1 MKNIILIIFVMIT
14 FIACKS
20 KEEKEF
26 IRLVSSSQQYTLAY
40 NGYYDSYYYIGSDE
54 MYKNKK
60 DIPISKFEGYYFN
73 DKGDICYKDEGVK
86 FILHKMLVSKGI
98 HGDGYR
104 FLYGAIYKKSK
115 NNNDTNKFVFV
126 YAFYYEW
133 RYGVPICMR
142 YVESDDYE
150 PPITEG
156 EFFRFTDH
164 DEYRIATLTQSAKWN
179 EEIYRSSNK
188 KWHKPINFD

>member
-1 MKNIILIIFVMIT
+1 
-14 FIACKS
+14 
-20 KEEKEF
+20 
-26 IRLVSSSQQYTLAY
+26 
-40 NGYYDSYYYIGSDE
+40 

-86 FILHKMLVSKGI
+86 FILHKMLVSKEI
-98 HGDGYR
+98 PGYSYR
-104 FLYGAIYKKSK
+104 SLYGAIYKKSK

-126 YAFYYEW
+126 YTPKNTW
-133 RYGVPICMR
+133 WYGYPVCMM

-150 PPITEG
+150 PPIPDG

-164 DEYRIATLTQSAKWN
+164 DEYRIATLTQNAKWK
-179 EEIYRSSNK
+179 EESDINANK